1 MADKFSIEE
10 GASAEN
16 GKGKDIVLDSM
27 ESLESCLREMSIH
40 TEIQKRINDVIVR
53 VQEFAGGSEYLAK
66 GMGDTWTLNDMAYK
80 KEKRGTFTLYYIK
93 LDGRRVTRS

>member
-10 GASAEN
+10 GSNNGASKE
-16 GKGKDIVLDSM
+16 ISLDSM
-27 ESLESCLREMSIH
+27 ESLESCLRDMSIH
-40 TEIQKRINDVIVR
+40 TEIEKRINDVIVR

-66 GMGDTWTLNDMAYK
+66 GMGDTWLLNDMAYK

-93 LDGRRVTRS
+93 LDGKKVTRS